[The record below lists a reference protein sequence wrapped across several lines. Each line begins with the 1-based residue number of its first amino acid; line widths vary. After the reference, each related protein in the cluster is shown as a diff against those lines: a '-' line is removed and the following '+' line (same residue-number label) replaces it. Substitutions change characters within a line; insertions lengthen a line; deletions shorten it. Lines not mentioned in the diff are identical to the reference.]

1 MAVVA
6 FSRWATRY
14 GMTREEVAR
23 RLGVTNGTVGMWER
37 GWREDRLSFTP
48 RGRPAL
54 RADLRQRERVMTLLR
69 RRGLR
74 VGLPTLQAIFTDIP
88 KRELEDLL
96 RRYRRVHLRGRTE
109 LVHTLTW
116 ECPGTVWAMD
126 FTEPPMP
133 VDGIY
138 PYILAVRDLASGN
151 QLTALSCRT
160 KEAKV
165 VAGALLALFIEHGA
179 PLVIKCDND
188 SSFTS
193 AEVAEVLRQWG
204 VLLLLS
210 PPATPEYNG
219 ACEAGIGS
227 LKTRAHH
234 ESARNNRPGEWT
246 CDDVEGARLQAN
258 QTARP
263 RGHLEPTPVD
273 LWKRREAVSPAER
286 HLFGETVRRMEK
298 QARKDLVLPPE
309 GTLGPRDAA
318 QVRRIGITRALV
330 EHGYLFFRRRRIPSS
345 IKSRLLTKIT

>member
-14 GMTREEVAR
+14 GMTRDEVAW
-23 RLGVTNGTVGMWER
+23 RLGVTGSAVGMWER
-37 GWREDRLSFTP
+37 GWREDRLRFTP

-69 RRGLR
+69 RRGLH

-116 ECPGTVWAMD
+116 ECPGRVWAMD

-151 QLTALSCRT
+151 QLTALPSGT
-160 KEAKV
+160 KEATV
-165 VAGALLALFIEHGA
+165 VADALEAFFIECGA

-193 AEVAEVLRQWG
+193 AEVAEVLKRWP

-258 QTARP
+258 ETARP
-263 RGHLEPTPVD
+263 
-273 LWKRREAVSPAER
+273 
-286 HLFGETVRRMEK
+286 LFGETVRRMEK

-309 GTLGPRDAA
+309 GPLGPRDAA

-330 EHGYLFFRRRRIPSS
+330 AHGYLFFRRRRIPSP
-345 IKSRLLTKIT
+345 IKSRLLDKIT